1 MALNVECGRR
11 LKESIC
17 GATRSHAANSFL
29 NSHCQLTRPPVAMA
43 SFDKDGVSPAL
54 QVTIIIGW
62 SRLNCS
68 FQAKSVL
75 DAFEE
80 LNESEETKK
89 VLLGYMTRATVAER
103 TFSSQGGYTVVPD
116 EESKK
121 LIINQAVERDGE
133 TFLGTQV
140 SLAPTH
146 ASKLVGPL
154 VRHTFGFPISGQ

>member
-1 MALNVECGRR
+1 
-11 LKESIC
+11 
-17 GATRSHAANSFL
+17 
-29 NSHCQLTRPPVAMA
+29 MA

-103 TFSSQGGYTVVPD
+103 TFSSQGGY
-116 EESKK
+116 
-121 LIINQAVERDGE
+121 I
-133 TFLGTQV
+133 V
-140 SLAPTH
+140 SQMRRAK
-146 ASKLVGPL
+146 S
-154 VRHTFGFPISGQ
+154 

>member
-1 MALNVECGRR
+1 
-11 LKESIC
+11 
-17 GATRSHAANSFL
+17 
-29 NSHCQLTRPPVAMA
+29 MA

-54 QVTIIIGW
+54 QVAIIICW
-62 SRLNCS
+62 SRFNCW

-133 TFLGTQV
+133 TFFICHKCDDLTSFYNAKDINIKEMDSAYVELQDQWNGPYIFFLKSIAQPPVNETAPIFFLGEF
-140 SLAPTH
+140 SHNIIML
-146 ASKLVGPL
+146 
-154 VRHTFGFPISGQ
+154 